1 MPPHSAPR
9 PLADTP
15 VVALGEQA
23 TEVAQAWLV
32 ELVASTPLDHVH
44 ELDTG
49 AIARLGPALC
59 ADVLATLSSDA
70 ALTALPDAV
79 TPLIAA
85 TGGGGAA
92 AVVNAVEALRRAVW
106 ATATAAIPPAD
117 TAVLAALGDRLAH
130 ACSLLTRSALV
141 AADAAG
147 ARTTERLWP
156 PRTPG
161 GERPED
167 EPADDVPPDIA
178 DEVVALEQDAPPEP
192 EPEAGADPDAA
203 DGGPSEPNLR
213 LADPPGA
220 VRAAALHGS
229 RGQPLWREA
238 LERRLA
244 SGGRCALL
252 LVEVDGAERLEA
264 AGEGAA
270 MEAASREA
278 RAHVRRGDL
287 IAQEPGGRLWV
298 VAGDAGRGAARVLAR
313 RLAKAIELSSRLH
326 GAALNASVGLALFP
340 DDGHDA
346 ETLVEIAE
354 EAMFAARA
362 DGVPMGDEDAAG

>member
-1 MPPHSAPR
+1 
-9 PLADTP
+9 
-15 VVALGEQA
+15 VALGEQA

-32 ELVASTPLDHVH
+32 ELVASTPLDRVH

-59 ADVLATLSSDA
+59 ADALATLSSDS
-70 ALTALPDAV
+70 ALAALPDAV

-85 TGGGGAA
+85 TGGGGLV

-106 ATATAAIPPAD
+106 GTATAAIPPAD
-117 TAVLAALGDRLAH
+117 TAVLAALGDRLAY
-130 ACSLLTRSALV
+130 ACSLLTRSALI
-141 AADAAG
+141 AGDAAG
-147 ARTTERLWP
+147 VRTTDRLWP
-156 PRTPG
+156 PRSPG
-161 GERPED
+161 GEP
-167 EPADDVPPDIA
+167 PADELLPDEPPDIA
-178 DEVVALEQDAPPEP
+178 DEVVALEQDAEP
-192 EPEAGADPDAA
+192 RPDPEAGAGPDEPQ
-203 DGGPSEPNLR
+203 DSPSEPTLR
-213 LADPPGA
+213 LADPLGA
-220 VRAAALHGS
+220 VRAAALHEP

-252 LVEVDGAERLEA
+252 VVEVDGAARLEA

-270 MEAASREA
+270 MEAASRQA
-278 RAHVRRGDL
+278 RAAVRRGDL

-313 RLAKAIELSSRLH
+313 RLAKSVALSSRLH
-326 GAALNASVGLALFP
+326 GVSLNASVGLALFP

-354 EAMFAARA
+354 EAMFTARA
-362 DGVPMGDEDAAG
+362 DGVAIGDEDAAG